1 VSAHVPAATE
11 LSRAQ
16 YSGWACVF
24 CSARL
29 DKGAVSVG
37 RTEGHIGSV
46 DLSVEV
52 YACSGCAVTFGFSR
66 QGGSQ

>member
-1 VSAHVPAATE
+1 MSAGIPAATE
-11 LSRAQ
+11 LTRAQ

-24 CSARL
+24 CHTLL

-37 RTEGHIGSV
+37 RAEGSVGAV

-52 YACSGCAVTFGFSR
+52 YACPGCAVSFGFSG
-66 QGGSQ
+66 QGGHQ